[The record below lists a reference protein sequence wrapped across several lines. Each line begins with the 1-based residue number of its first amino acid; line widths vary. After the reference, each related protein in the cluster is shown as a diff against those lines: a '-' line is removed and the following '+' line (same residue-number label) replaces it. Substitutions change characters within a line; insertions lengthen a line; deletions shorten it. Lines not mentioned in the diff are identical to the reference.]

1 MRILSESVV
10 TALCGGSSQLQTGDM
25 LLSKPFLMTEN
36 NGKNFF
42 YAEIGHRMASNIVV
56 LHS

>member
-10 TALCGGSSQLQTGDM
+10 TVLSGGSNQLQTGDM
-25 LLSKPFLMTEN
+25 LLSELFLMTEN
-36 NGKNFF
+36 NGKFFF
-42 YAEIGHRMASNIVV
+42 YAEIGHRVASNIVV